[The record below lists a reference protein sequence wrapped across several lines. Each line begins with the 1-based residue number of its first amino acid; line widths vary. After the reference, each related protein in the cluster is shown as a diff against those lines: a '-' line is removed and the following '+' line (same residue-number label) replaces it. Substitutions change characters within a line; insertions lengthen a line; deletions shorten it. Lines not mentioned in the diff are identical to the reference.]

1 MRRGTWV
8 VFTTTLVF
16 VLALSGGALAGKP
29 ADPGKGKAKNPAA
42 GQPADKGG
50 GNAAAAPTPAWQGGW
65 IHDYT
70 EAASTEAQS
79 DYYVVVF
86 DDPSAANYAGGIRG
100 LKATKPAHGQ
110 KLNPRSEEVRAYG
123 DYLKS
128 VHANYRAFLNGKAP
142 AAEVVSEFTL
152 VANAVA
158 VKANGAN
165 PESLHG
171 PGVKSVVASWVYQ
184 PTMTVS
190 NDLIG
195 SPALWAGLGGREA
208 AGTGIKVGIIDS
220 GIRDDHPAFDCKGPI
235 QHKVYTSGVAGFDP
249 DRIIALNHGTHVAGT
264 VAGCVLDLDALDH
277 DELDVGPTSGI
288 WSGVAP
294 GASLFDYNVFPGF
307 GGPPVKRPNFA
318 FAQDI
323 CEAIEDAVADG
334 MDVINMSLGGKV
346 QGPHDIL
353 AECTNGAVAAGV
365 VAAVAAGNSG
375 PGDSTVESPG
385 SAAGALTAGASTN
398 PHFVGIS
405 ASGTKDGGGAFSH
418 GAALGDFEN
427 FDPAI
432 TAAYTVT
439 TPANGCTA
447 ITNAVSGKIALIDRG
462 VCTFST
468 KIRNAQTAGAL
479 GVLVVNNV
487 AGDPTAMGSDG
498 TANQPTIPAA
508 MLGKAEGNAIKPT
521 GTVTVDG
528 TTPQEFLTANADII
542 AGFSS
547 RGPTPFTYLIK
558 PDVTAPGVNVYSSVF
573 NEEEPDELGFAYFQ
587 GTSMAS
593 PHLAG
598 SAALLLHAHPT
609 WSPADV
615 KSALVNTAARVVT
628 DHVNGTTD
636 PGVLARGGGRID
648 LAAATAAP
656 AWFDPASVSFGFW
669 SGNKPVFGS
678 VAVTA
683 TGAACGPATVTGTAG
698 VTVTVSGSAPGTL
711 TVTLNGGT
719 SAGSGDYSGDIT
731 LTCGGATLKIPW
743 WTRIDRHG
751 KP

>member
-8 VFTTTLVF
+8 VSATVVVF
-16 VLALSGGALAGKP
+16 VLALSNGALAGKP
-29 ADPGKGKAKNPAA
+29 ADPGKGRANGNAAA
-42 GQPADKGG
+42 GQSADKGG
-50 GNAAAAPTPAWQGGW
+50 GKASASAWQGGW

-70 EAASTEAQS
+70 EAVSIDAQS

-100 LKATKPAHGQ
+100 LEATKPANGQ
-110 KLNPRSEEVRAYG
+110 KLNPRSEQVRAYA

-128 VHANYRAFLNGKAP
+128 MHANYRAFLNGKAP

-165 PESLHG
+165 PESLNG
-171 PGVKSVVASWVYQ
+171 PGVKSVDASWVYQ

-195 SPALWAGLGGREA
+195 SPTLWAGLGGREA

-220 GIRDDHPAFDCKGPI
+220 GIRDDHPAFACKGDIP
-235 QHKVYTSGVAGFDP
+235 HKVYTSGVAGFGP
-249 DRIIALNHGTHVAGT
+249 AIVLSHGTHVAGT

-277 DELDVGPTSGI
+277 EKYDVGPTSGI

-294 GASLFDYNVFPGF
+294 GASLFDYDVFPGI
-307 GGPPVKRPNFA
+307 GGPPTMRPNFA
-318 FAQDI
+318 FSQDI
-323 CEAIEDAVADG
+323 CEAIEDAVVDG
-334 MDVINMSLGGKV
+334 MDVINMSLGGTV
-346 QGPHDIL
+346 QGPHDFL
-353 AECTNGAVAAGV
+353 ADCTNGAVAAGV
-365 VAAVAAGNSG
+365 VAAVAAGNEG
-375 PGDSTVESPG
+375 PGDSTIGSPG
-385 SAAGALTAGASTN
+385 TAAGALTAGASTN

-405 ASGTKDGGGAFSH
+405 ASGTKDGAGAFEY
-418 GAALGDFEN
+418 GAALSDFAN

-432 TAAYTVT
+432 TADYTTT

-447 ITNAVSGKIALIDRG
+447 ISTALAGKIALIDRG

-468 KIRNAQTAGAL
+468 KIRNAQAAGAV

-498 TANQPTIPAA
+498 TANQPTIPAV

-521 GTVTVDG
+521 GNVTVDG
-528 TTPQEFLTANADII
+528 TTPQEFITDNADII

-573 NEEEPDELGFAYFQ
+573 NEEEPTELGFAYFQ
-587 GTSMAS
+587 GTSMAT

-598 SAALLLHAHPT
+598 SAALLLAAHPT
-609 WSPADV
+609 WSPANV

-628 DHVNGTTD
+628 DEVNGTTD
-636 PGVLARGGGRID
+636 PGVLARGGGRED
-648 LAAATAAP
+648 LPAATAAP
-656 AWFDPASVSFGFW
+656 AWFDPASVSFGLW
-669 SGNKPVFGS
+669 NGNKPVLGS
-678 VAVTA
+678 VNVTA
-683 TGAACGPATVTGTAG
+683 TGAACGTPTVTGTPG
-698 VTVTVSGSAPGTL
+698 VNVTVLGSAPGTL
-711 TVTLNGGT
+711 TVTLNGGI
-719 SAGSGDYSGDIT
+719 SAGSGDYSGDIV
-731 LTCGGATLKIPW
+731 LTCGGTTLKIPW
-743 WTRIDRHG
+743 WTRIDRNG

>member
-8 VFTTTLVF
+8 VFATTLVF
-16 VLALSGGALAGKP
+16 VLVLASGALAGKP
-29 ADPGKGKAKNPAA
+29 ADPGKGKANGNAAA

-50 GNAAAAPTPAWQGGW
+50 GSATPAWQGGW
-65 IHDYT
+65 IYDYT

-79 DYYVVVF
+79 DFYVVVF
-86 DDPSAANYAGGIRG
+86 DDPSAANYTGGIRG

-110 KLNPRSEEVRAYG
+110 KLNPRAEEVRAYG

-128 VHANYRAFLNGKAP
+128 VHANYRAFLNGKAS

-165 PESLHG
+165 PESLRG
-171 PGVKSVVASWVYQ
+171 PGVKSVDASWVYH

-190 NDLIG
+190 NELIG
-195 SPALWAGLGGREA
+195 SPTLWAGLGGREA

-220 GIRDDHPAFDCKGPI
+220 GIRDDHPAFACKADIP
-235 QHKVYTSGVAGFDP
+235 HKVYTSGVAGFGP
-249 DRIIALNHGTHVAGT
+249 AIVLSHGTHVAGT

-277 DELDVGPTSGI
+277 EEFDVGPTSGI

-294 GASLFDYNVFPGF
+294 GASLFDYDVFPGI

-318 FAQDI
+318 FSQDI

-346 QGPHDIL
+346 QGPHDFL
-353 AECTNGAVAAGV
+353 ADCTNGAVAAGV
-365 VAAVAAGNSG
+365 VAAVAAGNEG
-375 PGDSTVESPG
+375 PGDSTIGSPG
-385 SAAGALTAGASTN
+385 TAAGALTAGASTN

-405 ASGTKDGGGAFSH
+405 ASGTKDGGGAFAL
-418 GAALGDFEN
+418 GAALGDFAN
-427 FDPAI
+427 FTPAI

-439 TPANGCTA
+439 TPANACGG
-447 ITNAVSGKIALIDRG
+447 ITTDLTGKIALIDRG
-462 VCTFST
+462 TCTFSE
-468 KIRNAQTAGAL
+468 KIRNAQTKGAV

-487 AGDPTAMGSDG
+487 AGDPTAMGQDG

-508 MLGKAEGNAIKPT
+508 MLGKAEGAAIKPT
-521 GTVTVDG
+521 GNVTVDG
-528 TTPQEFLTANADII
+528 TTPEEFITDNADII

-573 NEEEPDELGFAYFQ
+573 NEETPAELGFAYFQ

-598 SAALLLHAHPT
+598 SAALLLDAHPDWT
-609 WSPADV
+609 PANV
-615 KSALVNTAARVVT
+615 KSAIVNTAARVVT

-636 PGVLARGGGRID
+636 PGVLARGGGRVA

-656 AWFDPASVSFGFW
+656 AWFDPASVSFGLW
-669 SGNKPVFGS
+669 NGNKPVAGS

-683 TGAACGPATVTGTAG
+683 TGAACGAPVVTGTPG
-698 VTVTVSGSAPGTL
+698 VNVTVSGTAPGTL

-731 LTCGGATLKIPW
+731 LICGGATLKIPW
-743 WTRIDRHG
+743 WTRIDRNG

>member
-8 VFTTTLVF
+8 AVSTALVF

-29 ADPGKGKAKNPAA
+29 ADPGKGKAGSGTAA
-42 GQPADKGG
+42 G
-50 GNAAAAPTPAWQGGW
+50 TWQGGW

-70 EAASTEAQS
+70 EAPSSPAQS

-86 DDPSAANYAGGIRG
+86 DDPSAATYTGGIRG
-100 LKATKPAHGQ
+100 LKATKPPRGQ

-128 VHANYRAFLNGKAP
+128 VHANYRAFLSGQAP

-158 VKANGAN
+158 VKANGAS
-165 PESLHG
+165 PESLRG
-171 PGVKSVVASWVYQ
+171 PGVKSVDASWVYQ

-190 NDLIG
+190 NPLINA
-195 SPALWAGLGGREA
+195 PALWGTLGGQA
-208 AGTGIKVGIIDS
+208 NAGSGIKVGIIDS
-220 GIRDDHPAFDCKGPI
+220 GIRDSHPAFACKGPI
-235 QHKVYTSGVAGFDP
+235 QHKVFTSGVAGP
-249 DRIIALNHGTHVAGT
+249 GPVIALNHGTHVAGT
-264 VAGCVLDLDALDH
+264 AAGCVLDLDALDH
-277 DELDVGPTSGI
+277 EELDVGPTSGI

-294 GASLFDYNVFPGF
+294 GAQLFDYNVFPGI
-307 GGPPVKRPNFA
+307 GGPPVLRPNFA
-318 FAQDI
+318 FSQDI
-323 CEAIEDAVADG
+323 CEAIEEAVADG

-346 QGPHDIL
+346 QGPHDLL

-365 VAAVAAGNSG
+365 VAAVAGGNEG
-375 PGDSTVESPG
+375 PGDSTIGSPG
-385 SAAGALTAGASTN
+385 TAAGALTAGASTN

-405 ASGTKDGGGAFSH
+405 ASGTKDGGGAFTH

-432 TAAYTVT
+432 TADYTVT
-439 TPANGCTA
+439 APANGCGGISTDL
-447 ITNAVSGKIALIDRG
+447 TGKIALIDRG
-462 VCTFST
+462 VCTFSE
-468 KIRNAQTAGAL
+468 KIRNAQTAGAV

-487 AGDPTAMGSDG
+487 AGDPTAMASDG

-508 MLGKAEGNAIKPT
+508 MLGKAEGAAIKPA
-521 GTVTVDG
+521 GNVTVDG
-528 TTPQEFLTANADII
+528 TSPQEFLTDNADII

-573 NEEEPDELGFAYFQ
+573 NEEDPTKLGFAYFQ
-587 GTSMAS
+587 GTSMAT

-598 SAALLLHAHPT
+598 SAALLLAAHPT

-636 PGVLARGGGRID
+636 PGVLARGGGRED
-648 LAAATAAP
+648 LVAATAAP
-656 AWFDPASVSFGFW
+656 TRFDPASVSFGFW
-669 SGNKPVFGS
+669 SGNKPVLSS
-678 VAVTA
+678 VDVTA
-683 TGAACGPATVTGTAG
+683 TGASCGTPTVTGTAG
-698 VTVTVSGSAPGTL
+698 VVVTVSGSAPGTL
-711 TVTLNGGT
+711 TVTLNGGR
-719 SAGSGDYSGDIT
+719 SAASGDYSGDVT
-731 LTCGGATLKIPW
+731 LTCGGATLRIPW